1 MRVRRRT
8 RLPADR
14 GILAQMP
21 VDVEAEVL
29 WNKHLSADYN
39 VLALGAPAIARVAE
53 PGQFVMVRPGRGD
66 VPLLRRPYSVF
77 EILRGPSGDAIGF
90 SLLSKRV
97 GVGSRLLFAV
107 SEGDRLPC
115 LGPLGRPFAVVDP
128 PEDAWMVAG
137 GVGLAPFATLAEA
150 LAARGTKATLFYG
163 ARGASELFCLDLFER
178 LSVRLVLATE
188 DGSRGAHGRVT
199 VPLEQA
205 LGGRPA
211 ESRLTVYACGPE
223 PMLKAVAG
231 LAASH
236 GRPSQLAMERIMGC
250 GMGGCY
256 SCVVRV
262 RDSSGHPHYARSCL
276 EGPVLRGQDIVWE
289 E

>member
-1 MRVRRRT
+1 
-8 RLPADR
+8 
-14 GILAQMP
+14 MP

-29 WNKHLSADYN
+29 WNEHLSADYN
-39 VLALGAPAIARVAE
+39 VVALGAPAIARVAE
-53 PGQFVMVRPGRGD
+53 PGQFVMVRPGREG

-77 EILRGPSGDAIGF
+77 EILRGSSGDAIGF
-90 SLLSKRV
+90 SLFSKRV
-97 GVGSRLLFAV
+97 GAGSSLLFEISKGERIA
-107 SEGDRLPC
+107 C
-115 LGPLGRPFAVVDP
+115 LGPLGRPFVVIDP

-137 GVGLAPFATLAEA
+137 GVGLAPFASLAEA

-163 ARGASELFCLDLFER
+163 ARRASELFYLELFER
-178 LSVRLVLATE
+178 LGVRLVLATE
-188 DGSRGAHGRVT
+188 DGSRGTHGRVT
-199 VPLEQA
+199 TPLEQA
-205 LGGRPA
+205 LAAHPA

-231 LAASH
+231 IAAAH

-262 RDSSGHPHYARSCL
+262 REPSGHTRYLRSCL
-276 EGPVLRGQDIVWE
+276 EGPVLRGEDIVWE